1 MGEQRVGGGGVI
13 TTLGPQNLATAR
25 LCGEGFPMGQPLAF
39 DDPAER
45 GPGVARR
52 PPSKPARESAAE
64 QAGYLG

>member
-1 MGEQRVGGGGVI
+1 
-13 TTLGPQNLATAR
+13 
-25 LCGEGFPMGQPLAF
+25 MGQPLAF